1 MLAVMDGA
9 NCKRSVA
16 IHKTTDRNKSVANN
30 RKTRQ
35 TGKASALPW
44 IAVGAFKMNGV
55 SLARN
60 FLVRLRSLLPS
71 DLRPYYQP
79 FIYGLVGGLSA
90 VAFQVLTQ
98 IVFRWLWIG
107 PSRALGLAFI
117 PVSLVVIIST
127 ALAAGFILTYI
138 SKEAAGSGIPQ
149 VKAAFWRDFGYLPFR
164 VVLAKFFGGVIT
176 IGGGSSLGREGP
188 TVHIGGA
195 MASNVAGLFGAAKQE
210 RRSALL
216 AGAAAGLAAAF
227 NTPLSAITF
236 VLEEIM
242 EDLNSTRYLA
252 PVLIASVA
260 STFVAHLFL
269 GDNPAFVIPG
279 TARFSWKVYLFVIP
293 VAALAG
299 LIGVVFQK
307 GALTWRDRIKQHR
320 RIPLALKPA
329 IGALINWICGIAVF
343 LAIAH
348 IGVFG
353 LGYNDLQDMLAGHIN
368 GIQAVILVVAKLA
381 ATIAVYAWG
390 GAGGIFSP
398 TLFFGA
404 AAGLALSQLFS
415 LATHLPPNEQLALT
429 VAGMSAC
436 LGAVV
441 RAPITS
447 ILIVF
452 EMTHQFAFVPLLM
465 IGALASQA
473 VSRAF
478 CHTNFYSEILE
489 RDGIDLDQHI
499 PIKSWAAL
507 QKRPIGTIATFK
519 PITVNTTA
527 RQELLLIVEEH
538 PYRFFP
544 LVQGN
549 KLEGLISRDSVLEG
563 SEENVAPQPAR
574 TVSPNTPVKE
584 AVNRMVTDSAD
595 LLVLVADQE
604 GPPIGIVTL
613 HDVLR
618 AQAQITDQL

>member
-1 MLAVMDGA
+1 M
-9 NCKRSVA
+9 
-16 IHKTTDRNKSVANN
+16 
-30 RKTRQ
+30 
-35 TGKASALPW
+35 
-44 IAVGAFKMNGV
+44 
-55 SLARN
+55 
-60 FLVRLRSLLPS
+60 
-71 DLRPYYQP
+71 
-79 FIYGLVGGLSA
+79 
-90 VAFQVLTQ
+90 
-98 IVFRWLWIG
+98 
-107 PSRALGLAFI
+107 GLAFI
-117 PVSLVVIIST
+117 PISFVVIVTCAII
-127 ALAAGFILTYI
+127 AGLILTYV
-138 SKEAAGSGIPQ
+138 SREAAGSGIPQ

-164 VVLAKFFGGVIT
+164 VVLAKFFGCVIT

-195 MASNVAGLFGAAKQE
+195 LASSVAGLLGAPKQE
-210 RRSALL
+210 RRPALL

-252 PVLIASVA
+252 PVLIASVT

-279 TARFSWKVYLFVIP
+279 TARFSWKVYLFIVP
-293 VAALAG
+293 VAALSG

-307 GALTWRDRIKQHR
+307 GALLWRDRIKTYR

-329 IGALINWICGIAVF
+329 IGAVINWIFGITTF

-353 LGYNDLQDMLAGHIN
+353 LGYNDLQEMLAGHIV
-368 GIQAVILVVAKLA
+368 GTQAVILVVAKLT

-415 LATHLPPNEQLALT
+415 LVTNLPPNEQLALT

-499 PIKSWAAL
+499 PIKSWVAL
-507 QKRPIGTIATFK
+507 QKRPIATIAAFK
-519 PITVNTTA
+519 PVTVNTTA
-527 RQELLLIVEEH
+527 RKELLSIVEEH

-544 LVQGN
+544 LVRGN
-549 KLEGLISRDSVLEG
+549 KLEGLISRESVLEG
-563 SEENVAPQPAR
+563 SEEQVAPQAVH
-574 TVSPNTPVKE
+574 TALPNTPIKE
-584 AVNRMVTDSAD
+584 AVNRMVAD
-595 LLVLVADQE
+595 TAHLLVLVGEQD
-604 GPPIGIVTL
+604 GPPIGVVTL

-618 AQAQITDQL
+618 AQAQITDQY

>member
-1 MLAVMDGA
+1 
-9 NCKRSVA
+9 
-16 IHKTTDRNKSVANN
+16 
-30 RKTRQ
+30 
-35 TGKASALPW
+35 
-44 IAVGAFKMNGV
+44 MNGI
-55 SLARN
+55 SLARKLSVR
-60 FLVRLRSLLPS
+60 FKSLVPS
-71 DLRPYYQP
+71 DLRTYYQP

-90 VAFQVLTQ
+90 VAFQVVSQSL
-98 IVFRWLWIG
+98 FRWLWIG
-107 PSRALGLAFI
+107 PSRSLGLAFI
-117 PVSLVVIIST
+117 PISFGAIIST
-127 ALAAGFILTYI
+127 AIIAGLILTYV
-138 SKEAAGSGIPQ
+138 SKEAAGSGVPQ
-149 VKAAFWRDFGYLPFR
+149 VKTAFWRDFGYLPFR
-164 VVLAKFFGGVIT
+164 VVLAKFFGCVIT

-188 TVHIGGA
+188 TVHIAGA
-195 MASNVAGLFGAAKQE
+195 LASNVAGLLGAPKQE
-210 RRSALL
+210 RRPALL

-252 PVLIASVA
+252 PVLIASVT

-279 TARFSWKVYLFVIP
+279 TARFSWKLYLFIIP
-293 VAALAG
+293 VATLSG
-299 LIGVVFQK
+299 LIGVIFQK
-307 GALTWRDRIKQHR
+307 GALIWRDQIKNYR
-320 RIPLALKPA
+320 RIPLAFRPA
-329 IGALINWICGIAVF
+329 IGAFINWMCGIAVF

-353 LGYNDLQDMLAGHIN
+353 LGYNDLQDMLAGRIT
-368 GIQAVILVVAKLA
+368 GIQALILVVAKLA

-404 AAGLALSQLFS
+404 AAGFALSQLFS
-415 LATHLPPNEQLALT
+415 LVTHLPPNEQLALT

-478 CHTNFYSEILE
+478 CRTNFYSEVLE

-519 PITVNTTA
+519 PVTVNTTD
-527 RQELLLIVEEH
+527 REELLPIVEEH

-544 LVQGN
+544 LFREN
-549 KLEGLISRDSVLEG
+549 KLEGLISRDSVLKG
-563 SEENVAPQPAR
+563 SEENVAPQPVHTA
-574 TVSPNTPVKE
+574 SPDTPVKE
-584 AVNRMVTDSAD
+584 AVNRMVSDSANF
-595 LLVLVADQE
+595 LVLAADQE

-618 AQAQITDQL
+618 AQAQITDQF

>member
-1 MLAVMDGA
+1 
-9 NCKRSVA
+9 
-16 IHKTTDRNKSVANN
+16 
-30 RKTRQ
+30 
-35 TGKASALPW
+35 
-44 IAVGAFKMNGV
+44 MNGV
-55 SLARN
+55 SGIRV
-60 FLVRLRSLLPS
+60 FLVRLRTALPS
-71 DLRPYYQP
+71 DLRTYYHP
-79 FIYGLVGGLSA
+79 CIYGLVGGLSA
-90 VAFQVLTQ
+90 VAFQASAQALFQ
-98 IVFRWLWIG
+98 WLWIG
-107 PSRALGLAFI
+107 PSKSLGMAFV
-117 PVSLVVIIST
+117 PVSFGVIIGT
-127 ALAAGFILTYI
+127 AIIAGFILTHV
-138 SKEAAGSGIPQ
+138 SKEAAGSGVPQ

-164 VVLAKFFGGVIT
+164 VVVAKFFGGVIT

-188 TVHIGGA
+188 TVHIAGTL
-195 MASNVAGLFGAAKQE
+195 ASNVAGLLGAPKQE
-210 RRSALL
+210 RRPALL

-252 PVLIASVA
+252 PVLIASVT

-279 TARFSWKVYLFVIP
+279 TARFSWKLYLFIVP
-293 VAALAG
+293 VAALSG
-299 LIGVVFQK
+299 LIGVIFQK
-307 GALTWRDRIKQHR
+307 GALIWRDQIKHYR
-320 RIPLALKPA
+320 RIPLAFRPA
-329 IGALINWICGIAVF
+329 IGAFINWMCGIAVF
-343 LAIAH
+343 VAIAH

-353 LGYNDLQDMLAGHIN
+353 LGYNDLQNMLAGQIT
-368 GIQAVILVVAKLA
+368 GTQAVILVVAKLA

-390 GAGGIFSP
+390 GTGGIFSP

-415 LATHLPPNEQLALT
+415 LVTLLPPNEQLALT

-478 CHTNFYSEILE
+478 CRTNFYSEILE
-489 RDGIDLDQHI
+489 RDGIDLDPHI

-519 PITVNTTA
+519 PVIVNTTV
-527 RQELLLIVEEH
+527 REELLPIVEEH

-544 LVQGN
+544 LVREN

-563 SEENVAPQPAR
+563 SEENVTPQTAHAA
-574 TVSPNTPVKE
+574 SPDTLVKE
-584 AVNRMVTDSAD
+584 AVNRMVTDSAN
-595 LLVLVADQE
+595 LLVLAADQE

-618 AQAQITDQL
+618 AQAQITDQF

>member
-1 MLAVMDGA
+1 
-9 NCKRSVA
+9 
-16 IHKTTDRNKSVANN
+16 
-30 RKTRQ
+30 
-35 TGKASALPW
+35 
-44 IAVGAFKMNGV
+44 MNGV

-60 FLVRLRSLLPS
+60 LLVRFRSLLPS
-71 DLRPYYQP
+71 DLRTYYHP
-79 FIYGLVGGLSA
+79 FIYGLIGGLSA
-90 VAFQVLTQ
+90 VAFQVLAQ
-98 IVFRWLWIG
+98 VLFRWLWIE
-107 PSRALGLAFI
+107 PSRSLGQAFI
-117 PVSLVVIIST
+117 PISFGVILTSAII
-127 ALAAGFILTYI
+127 AGIILTYV

-164 VVLAKFFGGVIT
+164 VVLAKFFGCAIT
-176 IGGGSSLGREGP
+176 IGGGCSLGREGP
-188 TVHIGGA
+188 TVHIAGTL
-195 MASNVAGLFGAAKQE
+195 ASNVAGLLGAAKQE
-210 RRSALL
+210 RRPALL

-236 VLEEIM
+236 VLEEIT

-252 PVLIASVA
+252 PVLIASVT

-279 TARFSWKVYLFVIP
+279 TARFSWKLYLFVIP
-293 VAALAG
+293 VAALSG

-307 GALTWRDRIKQHR
+307 GALIWRDRIKTYR
-320 RIPLALKPA
+320 RIPPALKPA
-329 IGALINWICGIAVF
+329 IGALGNWICGITVF

-353 LGYNDLQDMLAGHIN
+353 LGYNDLQDMLAGKIT
-368 GIQAVILVVAKLA
+368 GTQAIILVVAKLA

-404 AAGLALSQLFS
+404 GAGLALSQLFS
-415 LATHLPPNEQLALT
+415 FITHLPPNEQLALT

-489 RDGIDLDQHI
+489 RDGVDVDQHI

-507 QKRPIGTIATFK
+507 QKRPVATIATFR
-519 PITVNTTA
+519 PVTVNTTN
-527 RQELLLIVEEH
+527 RKELLLIVEEH
-538 PYRFFP
+538 PYQFFP
-544 LVQGN
+544 LTTRN
-549 KLEGLISRDSVLEG
+549 RLDGLISRTAVLEG
-563 SEENVAPQPAR
+563 TEENISPLRAH
-574 TVSPNTPVKE
+574 TVSPNTPIKE
-584 AVNRMVTDSAD
+584 AVNRMVTDSAH
-595 LLVLVADQE
+595 LLVLVAE
-604 GPPIGIVTL
+604 ENSPPIGVVTL

-618 AQAQITDQL
+618 AQAQITDQF

>member
-1 MLAVMDGA
+1 
-9 NCKRSVA
+9 
-16 IHKTTDRNKSVANN
+16 
-30 RKTRQ
+30 
-35 TGKASALPW
+35 
-44 IAVGAFKMNGV
+44 MNGV
-55 SLARN
+55 SLIRT
-60 FLVRLRSLLPS
+60 FLVRVKTALPYDLRS
-71 DLRPYYQP
+71 YYQP

-90 VAFQVLTQ
+90 VAFQVLSQ
-98 IVFRWLWIG
+98 ILFRWLWIE
-107 PSRALGLAFI
+107 PSHSLGWSFI
-117 PVSLVVIIST
+117 PISLAAIVST
-127 ALAAGFILTYI
+127 ALIAGFILTYV

-164 VVLAKFFGGVIT
+164 VVLAKFFGCVIT

-188 TVHIGGA
+188 TVHIAGA
-195 MASNVAGLFGAAKQE
+195 LASNIAGLLGVAKQE
-210 RRSALL
+210 RRPALL

-252 PVLIASVA
+252 PVLIASVT

-279 TARFSWKVYLFVIP
+279 TARFSWKLYLFIVP
-293 VAALAG
+293 VAALSG

-307 GALTWRDRIKQHR
+307 GALIWRDHIKDYR
-320 RIPLALKPA
+320 RIPLVLKPA
-329 IGALINWICGIAVF
+329 IGALVNWICGILVF

-353 LGYNDLQDMLAGHIN
+353 LGYNDLQDMLAGRIT
-368 GIQAVILVVAKLA
+368 GIQAVILALAKLA

-415 LATHLPPNEQLALT
+415 LATHLPPNEQLTLT

-489 RDGIDLDQHI
+489 RDGTRSGSTHSHKILGGAS
-499 PIKSWAAL
+499 K
-507 QKRPIGTIATFK
+507 
-519 PITVNTTA
+519 TA
-527 RQELLLIVEEH
+527 DRSDCCL
-538 PYRFFP
+538 
-544 LVQGN
+544 
-549 KLEGLISRDSVLEG
+549 
-563 SEENVAPQPAR
+563 
-574 TVSPNTPVKE
+574 
-584 AVNRMVTDSAD
+584 
-595 LLVLVADQE
+595 
-604 GPPIGIVTL
+604 
-613 HDVLR
+613 
-618 AQAQITDQL
+618 

>member
-1 MLAVMDGA
+1 
-9 NCKRSVA
+9 
-16 IHKTTDRNKSVANN
+16 
-30 RKTRQ
+30 
-35 TGKASALPW
+35 
-44 IAVGAFKMNGV
+44 MNGL
-55 SLARN
+55 SLIRTT
-60 FLVRLRSLLPS
+60 LVRLKAALPS
-71 DLRPYYQP
+71 DLRTYYQP
-79 FIYGLVGGLSA
+79 FIYGVVGGLSA
-90 VAFQVLTQ
+90 VAFQALTQ
-98 IVFRWLWIG
+98 ALFRWLWIE
-107 PSRALGLAFI
+107 PSRSIGLAFI
-117 PVSLVVIIST
+117 PISLGVIVSTSII
-127 ALAAGFILTYI
+127 AGFILTYV
-138 SKEAAGSGIPQ
+138 SKEAAGSGVPQ
-149 VKAAFWRDFGYLPFR
+149 VKAAFWRDFGYVPFR
-164 VVLAKFFGGVIT
+164 VVLAKFFGCVIT

-188 TVHIGGA
+188 TVHIAGA
-195 MASNVAGLFGAAKQE
+195 LASKVAGLLGSAKQE
-210 RRSALL
+210 RRPALL

-269 GDNPAFVIPG
+269 GDNPAFIIPG
-279 TARFSWKVYLFVIP
+279 TARFSWKVYLFVVP

-307 GALTWRDRIKQHR
+307 GALIWRDQIKHHR

-329 IGALINWICGIAVF
+329 IGAVINWICGIAVF

-353 LGYNDLQDMLAGHIN
+353 LGYNDLQDMLAGRIT
-368 GIQAVILVVAKLA
+368 GIQAAILVIAKLA

-499 PIKSWAAL
+499 PVKSWAAL

-519 PITVNTTA
+519 PVTVHTTA
-527 RQELLLIVEEH
+527 RKELLPIVEEH
-538 PYRFFP
+538 PYRFYP
-544 LVQGN
+544 LVRGN
-549 KLEGLISRDSVLEG
+549 KLEGLISRDSVLDG
-563 SEENVAPQPAR
+563 SEEKVVPQPVR
-574 TVSPNTPVKE
+574 TVSPDTPTKE

-595 LLVLVADQE
+595 LLVLTADQN

-618 AQAQITDQL
+618 AQAQITDQF

>member
-1 MLAVMDGA
+1 
-9 NCKRSVA
+9 
-16 IHKTTDRNKSVANN
+16 
-30 RKTRQ
+30 
-35 TGKASALPW
+35 
-44 IAVGAFKMNGV
+44 MNGI
-55 SLARN
+55 SLAHKL
-60 FLVRLRSLLPS
+60 LVRFKSLVPS
-71 DLRPYYQP
+71 DLRTYYQP

-90 VAFQVLTQ
+90 VAFQVVSQSL
-98 IVFRWLWIG
+98 FRWLWIG
-107 PSRALGLAFI
+107 PSRSLGLAFI
-117 PVSLVVIIST
+117 PISFGAIIST
-127 ALAAGFILTYI
+127 AIIAGLILTYV
-138 SKEAAGSGIPQ
+138 SKEAAGSGVPQ
-149 VKAAFWRDFGYLPFR
+149 VKTAFWRDFGYLPFR
-164 VVLAKFFGGVIT
+164 VVLAKFFGCVIT

-188 TVHIGGA
+188 TVHIAGA
-195 MASNVAGLFGAAKQE
+195 LASNVAGLLGAPRQE
-210 RRSALL
+210 RRPALL

-252 PVLIASVA
+252 PVLIASVT

-279 TARFSWKVYLFVIP
+279 TARFSWKLYLFIVP
-293 VAALAG
+293 VAALSG
-299 LIGVVFQK
+299 LIGVIFQK
-307 GALTWRDRIKQHR
+307 GALIWRDQIKNYR
-320 RIPLALKPA
+320 RIPLAFRPA
-329 IGALINWICGIAVF
+329 IGAFINWMCGIAVF

-353 LGYNDLQDMLAGHIN
+353 LGYNDLQDMLAGRIT
-368 GIQAVILVVAKLA
+368 GIQALILVVAKLA

-404 AAGLALSQLFS
+404 AAGFSLSQLFS
-415 LATHLPPNEQLALT
+415 LVTHLPPNEQLALT

-478 CHTNFYSEILE
+478 CRTNFYSEILE

-499 PIKSWAAL
+499 PIKSWVAL

-519 PITVNTTA
+519 PVTVNTTD
-527 RQELLLIVEEH
+527 REELLPIVEEH

-544 LVQGN
+544 LVREN
-549 KLEGLISRDSVLEG
+549 KLEGLISRDSVLKG
-563 SEENVAPQPAR
+563 SQENVASQPVHTA
-574 TVSPNTPVKE
+574 SPDTPVKE
-584 AVNRMVTDSAD
+584 AVNRMVSDSANF
-595 LLVLVADQE
+595 LVLAADQE

-618 AQAQITDQL
+618 AQAQITDQF

>member
-1 MLAVMDGA
+1 MRQTRYA
-9 NCKRSVA
+9 K
-16 IHKTTDRNKSVANN
+16 KSVANSP
-30 RKTRQ
+30 KSGQAIGCSLPCTKWQ
-35 TGKASALPW
+35 TE
-44 IAVGAFKMNGV
+44 IEMNGL
-55 SLARN
+55 SGIRD
-60 FLVRLRSLLPS
+60 FLVRSRGALPS
-71 DLRPYYQP
+71 DLRTYYHP

-90 VAFQVLTQ
+90 VGFQASAQALFQ
-98 IVFRWLWIG
+98 WLWIG
-107 PSRALGLAFI
+107 PSKSLGLAFV
-117 PVSLVVIIST
+117 PLSFGVIIGTSII
-127 ALAAGFILTYI
+127 AGFILTRV

-164 VVLAKFFGGVIT
+164 VVLAKFFGCVIT

-188 TVHIGGA
+188 TVHIAGA
-195 MASNVAGLFGAAKQE
+195 LASNVAGLLGAPKQE
-210 RRSALL
+210 RRPALL

-252 PVLIASVA
+252 PVLIASVT

-279 TARFSWKVYLFVIP
+279 TARFSWKLYLFIVP
-293 VAALAG
+293 VAALSG
-299 LIGVVFQK
+299 LIGVIFQK
-307 GALTWRDRIKQHR
+307 GALIWRDQIKNYR
-320 RIPLALKPA
+320 LIPLAFRPA
-329 IGALINWICGIAVF
+329 IGAFINWMCGIGVF

-348 IGVFG
+348 VGVFG
-353 LGYNDLQDMLAGHIN
+353 LGYNDLQGMLAGDVT

-507 QKRPIGTIATFK
+507 QKRPIGAIATFK
-519 PITVNTTA
+519 PVTVGTIA
-527 RQELLLIVEEH
+527 REELLLIVEEH

-544 LVQGN
+544 LVRGN

-563 SEENVAPQPAR
+563 SEENVASQPAH
-574 TVSPNTPVKE
+574 TASPNTPVKE
-584 AVNRMVTDSAD
+584 AVNRMVTDSAN
-595 LLVLVADQE
+595 LLVLAAEQD

-618 AQAQITDQL
+618 AQAQITDQF

>member
-1 MLAVMDGA
+1 
-9 NCKRSVA
+9 
-16 IHKTTDRNKSVANN
+16 
-30 RKTRQ
+30 
-35 TGKASALPW
+35 
-44 IAVGAFKMNGV
+44 MNGV
-55 SLARN
+55 SRIRSI
-60 FLVRLRSLLPS
+60 LVRAKTALPS
-71 DLRPYYQP
+71 DLRTYYQP
-79 FIYGLVGGLSA
+79 VIYGLVGGLSA
-90 VAFQVLTQ
+90 VAFQVLVQ
-98 IVFRWLWIG
+98 ALFQWLWIG
-107 PSRALGLAFI
+107 PSRSLGLAFI
-117 PVSLVVIIST
+117 PLSFGVIVGT
-127 ALAAGFILTYI
+127 AIIAGFILTYV

-164 VVLAKFFGGVIT
+164 VVFAKFFGCVIT

-188 TVHIGGA
+188 TVHIAGTL
-195 MASNVAGLFGAAKQE
+195 ASNVAGFLGAAKQE
-210 RRSALL
+210 RRPALL

-236 VLEEIM
+236 VLEEIT

-269 GDNPAFVIPG
+269 GDNPSFIIPG
-279 TARFSWKVYLFVIP
+279 TARFSWKVYLFVVP

-307 GALTWRDRIKQHR
+307 GALVWRDRIKHYR
-320 RIPLALKPA
+320 RIPLVFRPA
-329 IGALINWICGIAVF
+329 IGALINWVCGIAVF

-348 IGVFG
+348 VGVFG
-353 LGYNDLQDMLAGHIN
+353 LGYNDLQDMLGGRIN
-368 GIQAVILVVAKLA
+368 GAQAAILVIAKLA

-404 AAGLALSQLFS
+404 AAGLALSQFFS
-415 LATHLPPNEQLALT
+415 LATHFPPNEQLALT

-465 IGALASQA
+465 IGALVSQA

-478 CHTNFYSEILE
+478 CQTNFYSEILE

-499 PIKSWAAL
+499 PTKSWAAL
-507 QKRPIGTIATFK
+507 QKRPIGTIAVFE
-519 PITVNTTA
+519 PITVGTTA
-527 RQELLLIVEEH
+527 RKDLVPMVEEH

-544 LVQGN
+544 LVVAN
-549 KLEGLISRDSVLEG
+549 RLEGLIARSSVLEG
-563 SEENVAPQPAR
+563 SEEHVAPQPAR
-574 TVSPNTPVKE
+574 TVLPNTPIKE
-584 AVNRMVTDSAD
+584 AVHRMVTESAN
-595 LLVLVADQE
+595 LLVIVADQD

-618 AQAQITDQL
+618 AQAQITDQF

>member
-1 MLAVMDGA
+1 
-9 NCKRSVA
+9 
-16 IHKTTDRNKSVANN
+16 
-30 RKTRQ
+30 
-35 TGKASALPW
+35 
-44 IAVGAFKMNGV
+44 MNGF
-55 SLARN
+55 SGIRN
-60 FLVRLRSLLPS
+60 FLVRFRAALPS
-71 DLRPYYQP
+71 DLRTYYHP

-90 VAFQVLTQ
+90 VAFQASAQGLFQ
-98 IVFRWLWIG
+98 WLWIG
-107 PSRALGLAFI
+107 PSKSLGLAFV
-117 PVSLVVIIST
+117 PVSFGVIIGTSII
-127 ALAAGFILTYI
+127 AGFILTHV

-164 VVLAKFFGGVIT
+164 VVVAKFFGGVIT

-188 TVHIGGA
+188 TVHIAGTL
-195 MASNVAGLFGAAKQE
+195 ASNVAGLLGAPKQE
-210 RRSALL
+210 RRPALL

-252 PVLIASVA
+252 PVLIASVT

-279 TARFSWKVYLFVIP
+279 TARFSWKLYLFIVP
-293 VAALAG
+293 VAALSG
-299 LIGVVFQK
+299 LIGVIFQK
-307 GALTWRDRIKQHR
+307 GALIWRDHIKNYR
-320 RIPLALKPA
+320 RIPLAFRPA

-353 LGYNDLQDMLAGHIN
+353 LGYNDLQSMLAGHIT
-368 GIQAVILVVAKLA
+368 GMQALILVVAKLA

-415 LATHLPPNEQLALT
+415 LATNLPPNEQLALT

-499 PIKSWAAL
+499 PLKSWAAL

-527 RQELLLIVEEH
+527 REELLLIVEEH

-544 LVQGN
+544 LVRGN
-549 KLEGLISRDSVLEG
+549 KLEGLISRESVLETP
-563 SEENVAPQPAR
+563 EENIAPQPAR

-584 AVNRMVTDSAD
+584 AVNQMVTESAG

-618 AQAQITDQL
+618 AQAQITDQY

>member
-1 MLAVMDGA
+1 
-9 NCKRSVA
+9 
-16 IHKTTDRNKSVANN
+16 
-30 RKTRQ
+30 
-35 TGKASALPW
+35 
-44 IAVGAFKMNGV
+44 MNGV
-55 SLARN
+55 NLIRTI
-60 FLVRLRSLLPS
+60 LVRLKGVLPA
-71 DLRPYYQP
+71 DLRTYYQP

-90 VAFQVLTQ
+90 VAFQGSAQVL
-98 IVFRWLWIG
+98 FRWLWIE
-107 PSRALGLAFI
+107 PSRSLGLAFI
-117 PVSLVVIIST
+117 PISFGVIVS
-127 ALAAGFILTYI
+127 AAFIAGLILTYV

-176 IGGGSSLGREGP
+176 IGGGCSLGREGP

-195 MASNVAGLFGAAKQE
+195 LASNIAGLLGAAKQE
-210 RRSALL
+210 RRPALL

-279 TARFSWKVYLFVIP
+279 TARFSWKVYLLVIP

-299 LIGVVFQK
+299 LVGVVFQK
-307 GALTWRDRIKQHR
+307 GALIWRDRIKHHR

-343 LAIAH
+343 LAIARV
-348 IGVFG
+348 GVFG
-353 LGYNDLQDMLAGHIN
+353 LGYNDLQDMLAGHVT
-368 GIQAVILVVAKLA
+368 GTQAVILVVAKLA
-381 ATIAVYAWG
+381 ATIAMYAWG

-404 AAGLALSQLFS
+404 AAGLALSQFFS

-499 PIKSWAAL
+499 PVKSWAAL

-519 PITVNTTA
+519 PITVNTIA
-527 RQELLLIVEEH
+527 RSELLAIVEEH
-538 PYRFFP
+538 PYGFFP
-544 LVQGN
+544 LVRGN
-549 KLEGLISRDSVLEG
+549 KLEGLISRDAVLQG
-563 SEENVAPQPAR
+563 SEETVALQPAH
-574 TVSPNTPVKE
+574 TTSPNTPVKE
-584 AVNRMVTDSAD
+584 AVNRMVTDSAN
-595 LLVLVADQE
+595 LLVLVADQD

-613 HDVLR
+613 HDILR
-618 AQAQITDQL
+618 AQAQITDQF

>member
-1 MLAVMDGA
+1 MAGL
-9 NCKRSVA
+9 
-16 IHKTTDRNKSVANN
+16 
-30 RKTRQ
+30 
-35 TGKASALPW
+35 
-44 IAVGAFKMNGV
+44 
-55 SLARN
+55 
-60 FLVRLRSLLPS
+60 RLSPIS
-71 DLRPYYQP
+71 
-79 FIYGLVGGLSA
+79 GG
-90 VAFQVLTQ
+90 
-98 IVFRWLWIG
+98 
-107 PSRALGLAFI
+107 
-117 PVSLVVIIST
+117 
-127 ALAAGFILTYI
+127 
-138 SKEAAGSGIPQ
+138 
-149 VKAAFWRDFGYLPFR
+149 
-164 VVLAKFFGGVIT
+164 LAKFFGGVIT

-188 TVHIGGA
+188 TVHIAGTL
-195 MASNVAGLFGAAKQE
+195 ASNVAGLLGAAKQE
-210 RRSALL
+210 RRPALL

-260 STFVAHLFL
+260 FTFVAHLFL
-269 GDNPAFVIPG
+269 GDNPSFVIPG
-279 TARFSWKVYLFVIP
+279 TARFSLKVYLFVVP

-307 GALTWRDRIKQHR
+307 GALIWRDRIKHYR
-320 RIPLALKPA
+320 RIPLAFRPA
-329 IGALINWICGIAVF
+329 IGALVNWVCGIAVF
-343 LAIAH
+343 LVIARV
-348 IGVFG
+348 GVFG
-353 LGYNDLQDMLAGHIN
+353 LGYNDLQDMLGGRIT
-368 GIQAVILVVAKLA
+368 GTQATILVIAKLA

-404 AAGLALSQLFS
+404 AAGLALSQFFS
-415 LATHLPPNEQLALT
+415 LATHFPPNEQLALT

-465 IGALASQA
+465 IGALVSQA

-478 CHTNFYSEILE
+478 CQTNFYSEILE

-499 PIKSWAAL
+499 PTKSWAAL
-507 QKRPIGTIATFK
+507 QRRPIGTIAVFT
-519 PITVNTTA
+519 PVMVNTVA
-527 RQELLLIVEEH
+527 RKELVPILEGH

-544 LVQGN
+544 LVLGN
-549 KLEGLISRDSVLEG
+549 RLEGLIARTAVLEG
-563 SEENVAPQPAR
+563 SEENVVPQPAS
-574 TVSPNTPVKE
+574 TVSPNTPIKE
-584 AVNRMVTDSAD
+584 AVNRMVTESAN
-595 LLVLVADQE
+595 LLVIVADQD

-618 AQAQITDQL
+618 AQAQITEQF

>member
-1 MLAVMDGA
+1 
-9 NCKRSVA
+9 
-16 IHKTTDRNKSVANN
+16 
-30 RKTRQ
+30 
-35 TGKASALPW
+35 
-44 IAVGAFKMNGV
+44 MNGV
-55 SLARN
+55 SIIRA
-60 FLVRLRSLLPS
+60 FLVRVKTALPS
-71 DLRPYYQP
+71 DLRTYYQP

-90 VAFQVLTQ
+90 VAFQVLSQ
-98 IVFRWLWIG
+98 ILFRWLWIE
-107 PSRALGLAFI
+107 PSHSLGWSFI
-117 PVSLVVIIST
+117 PISLAAIVSS
-127 ALAAGFILTYI
+127 ALIAGFILTHV

-164 VVLAKFFGGVIT
+164 VALAKFFGCLIT

-188 TVHIGGA
+188 TVHIAGA
-195 MASNVAGLFGAAKQE
+195 IASNVAGLLGAAKQE
-210 RRSALL
+210 RRPALL

-252 PVLIASVA
+252 PVLIASVT

-279 TARFSWKVYLFVIP
+279 TARFSWKLYLFVVP

-307 GALTWRDRIKQHR
+307 GALIWRDHIKNYR
-320 RIPLALKPA
+320 RIPLALRPA
-329 IGALINWICGIAVF
+329 IGALVNWICGIVVF
-343 LAIAH
+343 MAIAH

-353 LGYNDLQDMLAGHIN
+353 LGYNDLEDMLAGRIT
-368 GIQAVILVVAKLA
+368 GIQAVILAVAKLA

-499 PIKSWAAL
+499 PIKSWVAL
-507 QKRPIGTIATFK
+507 QKRPIGTIAAFK
-519 PITVNTTA
+519 PVTVNTTA
-527 RQELLLIVEEH
+527 RSDLLHIVEGH

-544 LVQGN
+544 LVYGN

-563 SEENVAPQPAR
+563 SEENVAPQPAH
-574 TVSPNTPVKE
+574 TASPNTSIKE
-584 AVNRMVTDSAD
+584 AVNRMVTDTAH
-595 LLVLVADQE
+595 LLVLVAEQD
-604 GPPIGIVTL
+604 GPPIGVVTL

-618 AQAQITDQL
+618 AQAQITDQF